1 MADDKRRGLGSGLE
15 AIFGPGFNDFDD
27 LTNQVMEESPNSAEE
42 IDLSRIYPNPYQPRK
57 EFSEEGLNELA
68 DSIREHGVFQPIFVK
83 PTDTGYVLLA
93 GERRVRAAKMAGL
106 QTIPAIVKEFTDNQL
121 IELSLLENIQ
131 REDLSAVEEALSYRQ
146 LIDKIGYTQ
155 EELAK
160 RVGKSRAHVTNT
172 LRLLNLPE
180 EVRQMVVRKELTMGQ
195 VRPLVTVEDPA
206 EQIRLA
212 KMIKNMDLSARQA
225 EMLAK
230 RREETPK
237 PKPAQKVNPE
247 LKKVEHRLQSYFGT
261 KVKVS
266 DNAIAISYKGYKDL
280 NRILEILDLLDE
292 E

>member
-1 MADDKRRGLGSGLE
+1 MIFHNFQRGGLE
-15 AIFGPGFNDFDD
+15 TKSTELKNPF
-27 LTNQVMEESPNSAEE
+27 S
-42 IDLSRIYPNPYQPRK
+42 IYFK
-57 EFSEEGLNELA
+57 
-68 DSIREHGVFQPIFVK
+68 
-83 PTDTGYVLLA
+83 
-93 GERRVRAAKMAGL
+93 
-106 QTIPAIVKEFTDNQL
+106 
-121 IELSLLENIQ
+121 SL
-131 REDLSAVEEALSYRQ
+131 
-146 LIDKIGYTQ
+146 
-155 EELAK
+155 
-160 RVGKSRAHVTNT
+160 
-172 LRLLNLPE
+172 
-180 EVRQMVVRKELTMGQ
+180 RKELTMGQ

>member
-1 MADDKRRGLGSGLE
+1 
-15 AIFGPGFNDFDD
+15 
-27 LTNQVMEESPNSAEE
+27 
-42 IDLSRIYPNPYQPRK
+42 
-57 EFSEEGLNELA
+57 
-68 DSIREHGVFQPIFVK
+68 
-83 PTDTGYVLLA
+83 
-93 GERRVRAAKMAGL
+93 
-106 QTIPAIVKEFTDNQL
+106 
-121 IELSLLENIQ
+121 
-131 REDLSAVEEALSYRQ
+131 
-146 LIDKIGYTQ
+146 
-155 EELAK
+155 
-160 RVGKSRAHVTNT
+160 GKSRAHVTNT

-266 DNAIAISYKGYKDL
+266 DSAIAISYKGYKDL

>member
-1 MADDKRRGLGSGLE
+1 
-15 AIFGPGFNDFDD
+15 
-27 LTNQVMEESPNSAEE
+27 
-42 IDLSRIYPNPYQPRK
+42 
-57 EFSEEGLNELA
+57 
-68 DSIREHGVFQPIFVK
+68 
-83 PTDTGYVLLA
+83 
-93 GERRVRAAKMAGL
+93 
-106 QTIPAIVKEFTDNQL
+106 
-121 IELSLLENIQ
+121 
-131 REDLSAVEEALSYRQ
+131 
-146 LIDKIGYTQ
+146 
-155 EELAK
+155 
-160 RVGKSRAHVTNT
+160 
-172 LRLLNLPE
+172 
-180 EVRQMVVRKELTMGQ
+180 LTMGQ

-261 KVKVS
+261 KVRVS
-266 DNAIAISYKGYKDL
+266 DSAIAISYKGYKDL